1 MWVYLVCLGLVLEL
15 KKTQVFLRRYE
26 VLFHISVKMAH
37 FLNKFVN
44 FFSQFNWFKN
54 YSLAR
59 PESASSGAL
68 QVACNRE
75 ILIT

>member
-1 MWVYLVCLGLVLEL
+1 MLGFGFRME
-15 KKTQVFLRRYE
+15 KTQVFLRRCE
-26 VLFHISVKMAH
+26 VLLHISVKMAH

-59 PESASSGAL
+59 PESASFGAL
-68 QVACNRE
+68 RIACNRDV
-75 ILIT
+75 LIT

>member
-1 MWVYLVCLGLVLEL
+1 MSL
-15 KKTQVFLRRYE
+15 
-26 VLFHISVKMAH
+26 HISVKMAH

-68 QVACNRE
+68 QIACNRAV
-75 ILIT
+75 LIT

>member
-1 MWVYLVCLGLVLEL
+1 MLGFGFGI

-26 VLFHISVKMAH
+26 VLLHISVKMAH

-59 PESASSGAL
+59 PESASPGAL
-68 QVACNRE
+68 QIACNRDV
-75 ILIT
+75 LIT